1 MLAYFILPIFRLQVR
16 LPVLTLFLTVE
27 AKLLHRLSGTVA
39 ICLGS
44 KSFFRSSEEKLTRRV
59 KLIRLSFVAQLKIEV
74 LLSLTDCRKVLRKM
88 SALGVRRQIVVSQ
101 CFSRDMIDDMR
112 DALCKELFLLLLLL
126 LSLLLLLFPVF
137 SIIYLT

>member
-1 MLAYFILPIFRLQVR
+1 M
-16 LPVLTLFLTVE
+16 
-27 AKLLHRLSGTVA
+27 
-39 ICLGS
+39 
-44 KSFFRSSEEKLTRRV
+44 
-59 KLIRLSFVAQLKIEV
+59 IRLSFVAQLKIEV
-74 LLSLTDCRKVLRKM
+74 LLSFTDCRKVLRKM

-126 LSLLLLLFPVF
+126 SLLLLLFPVF